1 MRRCSFIEICCL
13 RQQTRDDKKLRKPTS
28 ISIWLCH
35 RVSLKVEKVFLF
47 YTTAEL
53 PTVGKGSREIEEMT
67 KTSNLQVHCTSD
79 DFLSLLPPQLG
90 GSLRLFALPVLCSG
104 EQGNKLGVE
113 DTRTFFGEHIKM
125 LTVRVSS
132 TFLSL
137 PKSSR
142 SRFPL

>member
-13 RQQTRDDKKLRKPTS
+13 RQQTRDDKKLRKRPALAFDFVIGFRWKLKKFFSSTQQRATNS
-28 ISIWLCH
+28 WKRKQRNRRNDKNIQSSS
-35 RVSLKVEKVFLF
+35 SLYFGRFSLSSS
-47 YTTAEL
+47 TTA
-53 PTVGKGSREIEEMT
+53 RR
-67 KTSNLQVHCTSD
+67 
-79 DFLSLLPPQLG
+79 
-90 GSLRLFALPVLCSG
+90 SLRLFALPVLCSG